1 MSDAFSAERLL
12 EEVDWLKR
20 LAVALAGDS
29 DDADDLVQESWIAFW
44 RRRPDSTRPLRPWVS
59 KVMRDAAGMKR
70 GAERRRHAREE
81 TAPVQP
87 PPAEP
92 DELLEQMRLHRL
104 LVDLVLELEEPW
116 SDTGSVARHGAMKA
130 GNRCTDPILA

>member
-1 MSDAFSAERLL
+1 M
-12 EEVDWLKR
+12 
-20 LAVALAGDS
+20 
-29 DDADDLVQESWIAFW
+29 
-44 RRRPDSTRPLRPWVS
+44 
-59 KVMRDAAGMKR
+59 
-70 GAERRRHAREE
+70 
-81 TAPVQP
+81 QP

-130 GNRCTDPILA
+130 VDVIDAPPMGTVTLIAPTGLRIEGVSIEAAIAILRGIA